1 MSLENI
7 IKAETQHFNSI
18 LFRLSGN
25 CSFTLSPISSFL
37 NLAFLLLYFS
47 FFFWFFS
54 HSPRAILHVCAIFS
68 WRCIIWLYM
77 SRVSSEMPSL
87 VHNSLSIFIGPNI
100 RVQKNYPHDFHA
112 LCLSMRKAMKQE
124 MCPILFVAPLLVS
137 SESFPIVPF
146 NLSNIP

>member
-1 MSLENI
+1 MLFYFVSNI
-7 IKAETQHFNSI
+7 QLSESCFPIAV
-18 LFRLSGN
+18 LFIFLLVLLPFSSGN
-25 CSFTLSPISSFL
+25 STCMC
-37 NLAFLLLYFS
+37 NLLLEVY
-47 FFFWFFS
+47 
-54 HSPRAILHVCAIFS
+54 HMV
-68 WRCIIWLYM
+68 YM